1 MRNREISI
9 IAIFGDY
16 KTSCN
21 HGAEHGMTLNLVIRV
36 RKLVAS
42 KKASPFFLRG
52 LQLLNGLSVWGRGEK
67 ILACVAVVEKGRG

>member
-1 MRNREISI
+1 
-9 IAIFGDY
+9 
-16 KTSCN
+16 
-21 HGAEHGMTLNLVIRV
+21 MTLNLVIRV